1 MQIVQNGLAKDEVRA
16 QLNVM
21 DDFAAAYLSPP
32 AADGEI
38 PASCTSSALALSA
51 AGVPPA
57 EVTFTEDDRAFVY
70 AIARRIV
77 GDDDAAADV
86 TQDALL
92 LAFRHRGSFR
102 GSARYRT
109 WLYRIAATTA
119 LSHLRRRRR
128 RRVADTVSLGTLHGL
143 EVELPAPGLDPEE
156 QVGVAQAAARVR
168 TTLERLD
175 PRYREVLR
183 LRFEEGCSEDEVAG
197 ALGLSVANVKIRT
210 YRGRNALRAA
220 LAA

>member
-1 MQIVQNGLAKDEVRA
+1 MD
-16 QLNVM
+16 VM
-21 DDFAAAYLSPP
+21 DDFAAAYLSQP

-38 PASCTSSALALSA
+38 PGPSA
-51 AGVPPA
+51 ATSRQA

-70 AIARRIV
+70 AVARRIV

-102 GSARYRT
+102 GTARYRT

-128 RRVADTVSLGTLHGL
+128 RRVADTVSLGNLHG
-143 EVELPAPGLDPEE
+143 VELDLPAPGPDPEQ
-156 QVGVAQAAARVR
+156 QVGAAQAAARVR
-168 TTLERLD
+168 TGLAALD
-175 PRYREVLR
+175 PRYRDVLR
-183 LRFEEGCSEDEVAG
+183 LRFEDECSEDEVAG

-210 YRGRNALRAA
+210 YRGRHALRAA